1 MIMRTPVCFIGHG
14 SPLNAIEINQFTTG
28 WAQMASALGKPEGIL
43 VVSAHWALKKQK
55 VDFQAKSRMIYDM
68 YGFPQRL
75 YEVRYPAPGAPWLA
89 ERVVELLG
97 EDNVEGSTD
106 WGLDHA
112 AWCPLVKMY
121 PDADIPVTELSV
133 DESRTPEQ
141 ILQIGS
147 RLKSLRDEGVLIMGS
162 GDVVHNLGLV
172 DWNMNE
178 GYPWADRFDKYI
190 KDKILAHDFDAV
202 ANYRSRGEA
211 AQLAI
216 PTPEHFYPL
225 LYVLGAADSEEEVQ
239 IFNYERTLGSISM
252 TSFIIG

>member
-1 MIMRTPVCFIGHG
+1 
-14 SPLNAIEINQFTTG
+14 
-28 WAQMASALGKPEGIL
+28 
-43 VVSAHWALKKQK
+43 
-55 VDFQAKSRMIYDM
+55 M

-133 DESRTPEQ
+133 DESKTPEQ
-141 ILQIGS
+141 ILQIGTK
-147 RLKSLRDEGVLIMGS
+147 LKSLRDEGVLIMGS

-211 AQLAI
+211 AGLAI

-225 LYVLGAADSEEEVQ
+225 LYVLGAADAEDNVQ
-239 IFNYERTLGSISM
+239 VFNYERTLGSISM